1 MTEENISQKLRLK
14 ERDETRIYFHEEI
27 EQNELMRKKT
37 KNVLYISK
45 LN

>member
-14 ERDETRIYFHEEI
+14 ERDETRNYFHEEI
-27 EQNELMRKKT
+27 EQNELMRKKQKT
-37 KNVLYISK
+37 FYTF